1 MATIQPMAII
11 ENVRGSLRH
20 PDGLAPN
27 AAVLAYI
34 LITYVGGWLL
44 MARPGWLLPALGVLA
59 CAHGMVVA
67 AYLIHD
73 CAHNALF
80 KNTEY
85 NTRLGKALNWVAGGC
100 YGTYEDLRYK
110 HMRHHVDNADTIAFD
125 YRAWLKAHPRIEKV
139 VFALEWAYVPA
150 VDYLMHAVLMV
161 APFIGYGDPAQRKR
175 TATVLLVRLTLLAA
189 LAVWS
194 LKAVLLYFVAYALL
208 LTVLRFFDA
217 FQHNY
222 DIIAILN
229 DKDAPLPHKGD
240 RDYEESNTYTNP
252 ISRRWPVLNL
262 LVLNFCYHNAHHTKP
277 TLPWYKLP
285 AAHREL
291 YGDDFAQTLPFKDQ
305 LRSYHRHRLDGIHA
319 ETYGQVEATRAIREG
334 SAVPVYGLSFLTA
347 F

>member
-1 MATIQPMAII
+1 MATIK
-11 ENVRGSLRH
+11 STLRH

-27 AAVLAYI
+27 AAALAYI
-34 LITYVGGWLL
+34 LVTYVGGWLL

-80 KNTEY
+80 KNTAY

-110 HMRHHVDNADTIAFD
+110 HLRHHVDNADTIAFD
-125 YRAWLKAHPRIEKV
+125 YRAWLKAHPRTEKL

-175 TATVLLVRLTLLAA
+175 TAAVLLVRLTLLAA

-208 LTVLRFFDA
+208 LTVLRFSMPFSTTTTSSPRSTTR
-217 FQHNY
+217 
-222 DIIAILN
+222 
-229 DKDAPLPHKGD
+229 K
-240 RDYEESNTYTNP
+240 
-252 ISRRWPVLNL
+252 
-262 LVLNFCYHNAHHTKP
+262 
-277 TLPWYKLP
+277 
-285 AAHREL
+285 HRC
-291 YGDDFAQTLPFKDQ
+291 
-305 LRSYHRHRLDGIHA
+305 R
-319 ETYGQVEATRAIREG
+319 TRATG
-334 SAVPVYGLSFLTA
+334 STRKATPTPTRSRGAGRCSTCWC
-347 F
+347 